1 MDPLDTSIGVAAS
14 GLRAQSMRFRVV
26 SENLANAEATG
37 MRPGADPYRRKTVS
51 FAAEL
56 DNAGAARVVLKRIG
70 ADPSP
75 FRLENRP
82 GDPAASPA
90 GIVKLPN
97 VNPIVEMADMREA
110 SRGYEANLQ
119 VIKQAREMISM
130 TIDLLRGA

>member
-1 MDPLDTSIGVAAS
+1 MDPLGTSIGVAAS

-37 MRPGADPYRRKTVS
+37 TRPGADPYRRKTVS

>member
-1 MDPLDTSIGVAAS
+1 MDPLSTSIGVAAS
-14 GLRAQSMRFRVV
+14 GLKAQSMRFRIV

-37 MRPGADPYRRKTVS
+37 TRPGADPYRRKTVS
-51 FAAEL
+51 FSAEL
-56 DNAGAARVVLKRIG
+56 DNAGAARVMLKRIG

>member
-26 SENLANAEATG
+26 SENLANAETTG
-37 MRPGADPYRRKTVS
+37 TLPGADPYRRKTVS

-56 DNAGAARVVLKRIG
+56 DQAGAARVVLKRIG

-110 SRGYEANLQ
+110 SRSYEANLQ

-130 TIDLLRGA
+130 TIDLLRGT